1 MCVICAWKRVKGKRV
16 SIPRDLVTVIR
27 ESVATMQEH
36 QPLGHSPGRR
46 RQAQSF
52 QPGNLPAAGYG
63 G

>member
-1 MCVICAWKRVKGKRV
+1 MHGMRMEKGKREAGA
-16 SIPRDLVTVIR
+16 IPRDLVTVIR
-27 ESVATMQEH
+27 ESAATMQEH